1 MSCLRNLVLV
11 AVSVLLSAG
20 SAKASLI
27 INIVQS
33 TPSTLLMTY
42 SGSINMATLGSPVAV
57 NYNQGTPMFSA
68 FQGYMRV
75 GSFVDLYNTGSTS
88 TASTFGAG
96 GGVVPTLVT
105 PGSNAFAADFV
116 AKTLSVPTG
125 YVSESPIAGSATFAG
140 TYATNGMNTGVYMY
154 SWMRGGL
161 TESVTLY
168 IGTAA
173 VPEPASMAVLAIGS
187 IASGVAYR
195 RRRKLAASKA

>member
-1 MSCLRNLVLV
+1 MSSLRNLVFV

-27 INIVQS
+27 INLVDQNNGS
-33 TPSTLLMTY
+33 LLLTY
-42 SGSINMATLGSPVAV
+42 SGSINMSTLGGPVAV

-68 FQGYMRV
+68 FQGYLRI

-88 TASTFGAG
+88 TPSTFGAG
-96 GGVVPTLVT
+96 GGVVPTLVA

-125 YVSESPIAGSATFAG
+125 YVSDSPISGSATFLG
-140 TYATNGMNTGVYMY
+140 TYASNGMNTGTYMY

-161 TESVTLY
+161 TDSVTLN
-168 IGTAA
+168 IGSVA
-173 VPEPASMAVLAIGS
+173 VPEPGSMAVLAIGS

-195 RRRKLAASKA
+195 RRRKMAAAKA

>member
-1 MSCLRNLVLV
+1 MSSLRNLIFF

-42 SGSINMATLGSPVAV
+42 SGSINMATLGSPVAA

-68 FQGYMRV
+68 FQGYMRI
-75 GSFVDLYNTGSTS
+75 GSLVDLYNTGAT
-88 TASTFGAG
+88 TASSTFGAG

-125 YVSESPIAGSATFAG
+125 YVSNSPISGSATFAG
-140 TYATNGMNTGVYMY
+140 TYASNGMNTGTYMY

-161 TESVTLY
+161 TESVTLN
-168 IGTAA
+168 IGSTAI
-173 VPEPASMAVLAIGS
+173 PEPASMAVLAIGS
-187 IASGVAYR
+187 VASGVAYR
-195 RRRKLAASKA
+195 RRRKMAAAKA

>member
-1 MSCLRNLVLV
+1 MSSLRNLVFV

-42 SGSINMATLGSPVAV
+42 SGSINMSTLGGPVAV

-68 FQGYMRV
+68 FQGYLRV
-75 GSFVDLYNTGSTS
+75 GTFVDLYNTGSTS
-88 TASTFGAG
+88 TPSTFGAG
-96 GGVVPTLVT
+96 GGVVPTLVA
-105 PGSNAFAADFV
+105 PGSSAFAADFV

-125 YVSESPIAGSATFAG
+125 YVSNSPISGSATFLGTLSSNGVNAG
-140 TYATNGMNTGVYMY
+140 TYMY
-154 SWMRGGL
+154 SWGSGI
-161 TESVTLY
+161 TESVVLNVSSV
-168 IGTAA
+168 
-173 VPEPASMAVLAIGS
+173 VPEPGSMAVLAIGS

-195 RRRKLAASKA
+195 RRRKMAAAKA

>member
-1 MSCLRNLVLV
+1 MSSLRNLVFV

-42 SGSINMATLGSPVAV
+42 SGSINMSTLGGPVAV

-68 FQGYMRV
+68 FQGYLRI

-88 TASTFGAG
+88 TPSTFGAG
-96 GGVVPTLVT
+96 GGVVPTLVA

-125 YVSESPIAGSATFAG
+125 YVSDSPISGSATFLG
-140 TYATNGMNTGVYMY
+140 TYASNGMNTGTYMY

-161 TESVTLY
+161 TDSVTLN
-168 IGTAA
+168 IGPTV
-173 VPEPASMAVLAIGS
+173 VPEPGSMAVLAIGS

-195 RRRKLAASKA
+195 RRRKMAAAKA

>member
-1 MSCLRNLVLV
+1 MSSLRNLIFF

-42 SGSINMATLGSPVAV
+42 SGSINMATLGSPVAS
-57 NYNQGTPMFSA
+57 NYNPGASMFSA
-68 FQGYMRV
+68 LQGYMRIATP
-75 GSFVDLYNTGSTS
+75 VDLYNTGST
-88 TASTFGAG
+88 TPPSTFGAG

-105 PGSNAFAADFV
+105 PGSNPFVADFV
-116 AKTLSVPTG
+116 GKTLAVPAG
-125 YVSESPIAGSATFAG
+125 YVSDSPISGSATFAG
-140 TYATNGMNTGVYMY
+140 TYASNGMNTGTYMY

-168 IGTAA
+168 IGTVA

-195 RRRKLAASKA
+195 RRRKLAAAKA

>member
-1 MSCLRNLVLV
+1 MSSLRNLIFF

-68 FQGYMRV
+68 FQGYTRV

-88 TASTFGAG
+88 ASSTFGAG

-125 YVSESPIAGSATFAG
+125 YVSETPISGSATFAG
-140 TYATNGMNTGVYMY
+140 TYASNGMNTGTYMY
-154 SWMRGGL
+154 SWMRDGI
-161 TESVTLY
+161 TESVTLN
-168 IGTAA
+168 IGPTAI
-173 VPEPASMAVLAIGS
+173 PEPASMAVLAIGS

-195 RRRKLAASKA
+195 RRRKMAAAKA